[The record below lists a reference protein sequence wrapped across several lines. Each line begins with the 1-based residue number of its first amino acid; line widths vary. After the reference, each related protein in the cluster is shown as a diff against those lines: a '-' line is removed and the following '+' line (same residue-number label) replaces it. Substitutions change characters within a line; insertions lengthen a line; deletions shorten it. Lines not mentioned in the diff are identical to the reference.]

1 MNSIFFF
8 CMDVF
13 FEVDDYYQQYE
24 IIKALAILT

>member
-1 MNSIFFF
+1 
-8 CMDVF
+8 MDVF